1 MNNSYVLLC
10 SEVKMFMFTHVWALH
25 VSLTQRKAIALR
37 WVIPSFEALDLQK
50 LFISSVSPSIV
61 SDQSHSNSDNVVIAT
76 GSSPYSCS
84 CSKDYH
90 AKESWSNCFWF
101 ECEVSFSCAAAER
114 FAMVIDLRLRTPGK
128 VANIFKSMWI
138 VMLSPGASGPG
149 CVCVSANTS
158 VYGNN
163 QASLLKTG
171 GVSRCNGEIKL
182 I

>member
-1 MNNSYVLLC
+1 MILMKKQWICLLNATRDFKRTKTKQLCIILDERDEKHKVLKMNNSHVLSC
-10 SEVKMFMFTHVWALH
+10 SEVKMFIFTHVLVVH

-61 SDQSHSNSDNVVIAT
+61 NDQSHFNSHNVVIAT

-101 ECEVSFSCAAAER
+101 ECEVSFNCAAAEQ
-114 FAMVIDLRLRTPGK
+114 FSMVIGLCLRTPGK
-128 VANIFKSMWI
+128 VANVF
-138 VMLSPGASGPG
+138 
-149 CVCVSANTS
+149 
-158 VYGNN
+158 
-163 QASLLKTG
+163 
-171 GVSRCNGEIKL
+171 
-182 I
+182 

>member
-1 MNNSYVLLC
+1 MIFMKKRWICFLNVTRDFKRTKTKQVCIILAERDQKQNVLKMNNSYVLSC
-10 SEVKMFMFTHVWALH
+10 SEVKMAVFTHVWAVH

-61 SDQSHSNSDNVVIAT
+61 NDQSHSNSDNVVIAT

-101 ECEVSFSCAAAER
+101 ECEVSFSCAAAKQ
-114 FAMVIDLRLRTPGK
+114 FAMVIGLRMRTPGK
-128 VANIFKSMWI
+128 VANVF
-138 VMLSPGASGPG
+138 
-149 CVCVSANTS
+149 
-158 VYGNN
+158 
-163 QASLLKTG
+163 
-171 GVSRCNGEIKL
+171 
-182 I
+182 